1 MVLAFMTDLWR
12 QHKGIIVILFIYLVL
27 ATLYSVVT
35 PLFEASDEMWHY
47 PFVKHLADGGG
58 LPVQDPQN
66 LGPWRQ
72 EGSQPPLY
80 YALSALVSAW
90 VDTSDA
96 EELIWRNPHADIG
109 LPMADGNIN
118 MVIHTEQEAFPW
130 SGTALAAHLV
140 RLFSVL
146 LGAVTVLATYLAA
159 REINPANQPMAVGAA
174 AFTAFNPMFLFVS
187 GSVNNDNLV
196 VALASLSFWWML
208 RLVRVGPSMGRFA
221 LLGVLLGLAMISKTS
236 GLGLLALAGLT
247 VVLLAYQRRSWR
259 VLFVGGIIIGCVSL
273 AIGGWWYYRNWRLY
287 GDPLGLNTF
296 VAIVG
301 ARHPQPTLQQLWGER
316 AGFTM
321 SYWGFFGGMS
331 LPAEPW
337 LYVAFNAL
345 AGLGI
350 AGLAVMILR
359 EVITKRWTYEQW
371 TRLLIALAW
380 PAIVFV
386 SLIRWTLMTIATQGR
401 LMFSAMAAISVL
413 IIWGLTTLAPRRWRW
428 APTTLVTVIALFAAT
443 VMPFTTIGPAYARPR
458 LLTTGDVSHIE
469 HRLDADFEGLMALL
483 GYDLETTEL
492 TPGGSLEIT
501 LYWRSL
507 APMSEDYSVF
517 VHLLGVDDLIIA
529 QRDTY
534 PGLGSY
540 PTSLWKRGDTI
551 ADRYVLGV
559 PDAVLTPGEAT
570 IEVGLYRLADG
581 LRLGVLDESGSV
593 VSDNVRFAR
602 LSIWRAEVGGIP
614 NPVNFN
620 LDNKMALVGYDL
632 DRTAAA
638 PGETF
643 EVTLYWKALSKMDLN
658 YSVFTQVLG
667 EGDSIWAQKDN
678 WPRGGDAPTSIWEVG
693 QVIEDTYVL
702 VVKDDAPAG
711 VYDLQVGVYLGETGD
726 RLSLLGEGGHVQDN
740 RILLGKVRIVR
751 P

>member
-1 MVLAFMTDLWR
+1 VLALMTDLWR
-12 QHKGIIVILFIYLVL
+12 QHKGIIVILFLYLVL
-27 ATLYSVVT
+27 ATVYSVVT

-90 VDTSDA
+90 VDTSDV

-109 LPMADGNIN
+109 LPTADGNIN
-118 MVIHTEQEAFPW
+118 MVIHTEREAFPW

-208 RLVRVGPSMGRFA
+208 RLVRVGPSTHRFA
-221 LLGVLLGLAMISKTS
+221 LLGVLLGLAMLSKTS

-259 VLFVGGIIIGCVSL
+259 VLFTGGIIIGCVSL

-287 GDPLGLNTF
+287 SDPLGLNTF

-321 SYWGFFGGMS
+321 SYWGFFGGMN
-331 LPAEPW
+331 LPADPW

-350 AGLAVMILR
+350 AGLGVMILR
-359 EVITKRWTYEQW
+359 EVTTKRWEYEQW
-371 TRLLIALAW
+371 ARLLIALAW

-413 IIWGLTTLAPRRWRW
+413 LIWGLTSLVPRPWRWVPSTLAI
-428 APTTLVTVIALFAAT
+428 VVALFAAT
-443 VMPFTTIGPAYARPR
+443 VTPFTTIGPAYARHC
-458 LLTTGDVSHIE
+458 LLTTEDASHIE
-469 HRLDADFEGLMALL
+469 HRLDADFEGRMALL
-483 GYDLETTEL
+483 GYDLESTEL
-492 TPGGSLEIT
+492 IPGGSLEIT

-507 APMSEDYSVF
+507 APMPEDYSVF
-517 VHLLGVDDLIIA
+517 VHLLGVDDLIIV

-534 PGLGSY
+534 PGLGGY
-540 PTSLWKRGDTI
+540 PTSLWKPGDTI
-551 ADRYVLGV
+551 ADRYVLRV
-559 PDAVLTPGEAT
+559 PEAVLTPSEAT

-581 LRLGVLDESGSV
+581 SRLGVLDESGSV

-602 LSIWRAEVGGIP
+602 LTIRRAEVGDIP
-614 NPVNFN
+614 NPVYFN
-620 LDNKMALVGYDL
+620 LDNKIALVGYDL

-638 PGETF
+638 PGEAF
-643 EVTLYWKALSKMDLN
+643 QVTVYWKALSKMDQN

-667 EGDSIWAQKDN
+667 EGDSIWAQKDS

-693 QVIEDTYVL
+693 QIVEDTYVL
-702 VVKDDAPAG
+702 VVKEDAPAG
-711 VYDLQVGVYLGETGD
+711 AYDLQVGVYLGETGD
-726 RLSLLGEGGHVQDN
+726 RLSLLGDGGHVQDN